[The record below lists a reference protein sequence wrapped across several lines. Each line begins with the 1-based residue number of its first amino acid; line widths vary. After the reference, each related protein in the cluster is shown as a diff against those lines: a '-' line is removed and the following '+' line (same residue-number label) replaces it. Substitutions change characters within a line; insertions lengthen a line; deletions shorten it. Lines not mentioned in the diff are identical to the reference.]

1 MKRIQETPGKKLY
14 HDFKLTSGLPCLH
27 CAQADPS
34 RVTICPRCARS
45 IQLNDNNHPSC
56 PREINGMYPLIDFLL
71 SVKKF
76 RLISDAEYLSALK
89 LEAVQ
94 ASVRVWNGRTDVCE
108 WLVALVHC
116 NHRPGTPHVFVLN
129 FSSSPLLLP
138 DSNMSYSTQASQD
151 LGSQKM

>member
-1 MKRIQETPGKKLY
+1 
-14 HDFKLTSGLPCLH
+14 
-27 CAQADPS
+27 
-34 RVTICPRCARS
+34 
-45 IQLNDNNHPSC
+45 
-56 PREINGMYPLIDFLL
+56 MYPLINFLL
-71 SVKKF
+71 SVKEI

-116 NHRPGTPHVFVLN
+116 NHRPGTPHIFVLN